1 MIQISAITIDR
12 FVYPYIAF
20 IMSNYKNKIYNL
32 EQEDMQLCY
41 YLKLIAAIVFCKAI
55 ILWRST
61 ISFEKE
67 IFGEPS

>member
-55 ILWRST
+55 IL
-61 ISFEKE
+61 
-67 IFGEPS
+67 